1 MPSNS
6 EKKFT
11 FIIKSTF
18 QLFSMI
24 IISQS
29 LVSCCPS
36 ETKHFSIKDSY
47 HNKPV
52 DVNISAL
59 PKQISNKKNKLKEK
73 KRGRAIVGQPYQIK
87 GKWYY
92 PENDPTYQRVGEA
105 SWYGSNFH
113 GNLTAN
119 GEIYDMN
126 LLTAAHP
133 TMPLPSYA
141 RVTNLK
147 NGSSLIVRV
156 NDRGPFKKDRII
168 DLSKQAATI
177 LGYVDKG
184 VTDVKVEYIAEAPI
198 GYYDDAYLL
207 ASYTPGNTASYSL
220 TSESISKKRETVLFK
235 ESNTGNKEELAK
247 AASISQEQRDK
258 TIAVKLPK
266 IGPITIDKPVPFD
279 QVASINKLN
288 KKQRS
293 IGYNCFK
300 GLCVDF

>member
-6 EKKFT
+6 KKRFT
-11 FIIKSTF
+11 SIIKQTF

-24 IISQS
+24 VISQS
-29 LVSCCPS
+29 LVSCCAS
-36 ETKHFSIKDSY
+36 ETAHFSIKDSY
-47 HNKPV
+47 HNKPI
-52 DVNISAL
+52 DVNTSVL
-59 PKQISNKKNKLKEK
+59 PKQISNNKNQSKAK
-73 KRGRAIVGQPYQIK
+73 KRGRAIVGKPYQIK

-92 PENDPTYQRVGEA
+92 PENDPTYTRVGEA
-105 SWYGSNFH
+105 SWYGSDFH
-113 GNLTAN
+113 GRLTAN

-156 NDRGPFKKDRII
+156 NDRGPFMKDRII

-177 LGYVDKG
+177 LGYVDRG
-184 VTDVKVEYIAEAPI
+184 IADVKVEYIAEAPI
-198 GYYDDAYLL
+198 GYYDGAYLM
-207 ASYTPGNTASYSL
+207 ASYTPGNTTSYSL
-220 TSESISKKRETVLFK
+220 ASENISKKRETVLFK
-235 ESNTGNKEELAK
+235 ERNTENKEGLAK
-247 AASISQEQRDK
+247 ADPVSQEQRNK
-258 TIAVKLPK
+258 NVAVKLPE
-266 IGPITIDKPVPFD
+266 IGPIMVDKPVPFD
-279 QVASINKLN
+279 QVASIISST

-300 GLCVDF
+300 KECVEF

>member
-6 EKKFT
+6 KKKFT
-11 FIIKSTF
+11 SIIKPTF
-18 QLFSMI
+18 QLFSVI
-24 IISQS
+24 VISQS
-29 LVSCCPS
+29 LISCCAS
-36 ETKHFSIKDSY
+36 ETMHFSIKDSY

-52 DVNISAL
+52 NVNISAL
-59 PKQISNKKNKLKEK
+59 PKQISNKKNQLAEK
-73 KRGRAIVGQPYQIK
+73 KRGRAVVGKPYQIK

-92 PENDPTYQRVGEA
+92 PENDPTYKRVGEA
-105 SWYGSNFH
+105 SWYGSDFH
-113 GNLTAN
+113 GRLTAN

-156 NDRGPFKKDRII
+156 NDRGPFMKDRII
-168 DLSKQAATI
+168 DLSKKAATI

-198 GYYDDAYLL
+198 GYYDDAYLM
-207 ASYTPGNTASYSL
+207 ASYTPGNNDSYSL
-220 TSESISKKRETVLFK
+220 ASGNVSKKRETVLFK
-235 ESNTGNKEELAK
+235 GRDTGNKEELAK
-247 AASISQEQRDK
+247 AVSVSQEQSDK
-258 TIAVKLPK
+258 TIAVKLPE
-266 IGPITIDKPVPFD
+266 IGPIMVDKPVPLD

-288 KKQRS
+288 KKTKLNWLQL
-293 IGYNCFK
+293 F
-300 GLCVDF
+300 